1 MVYLDFEK
9 LLEHPLLEIM
19 PKAIAVLIVAYLLIK
34 LLDFVTGLLK
44 TWKGVEEYKSRIM
57 RDGIIRWIGELV
69 AIALVLLLD
78 WVLGLNFYLTGF
90 TLSLF
95 IYMEGGSIA
104 ENLSAIGV
112 TMPGIISEKLEAFNP
127 EKKDVDE

>member
-1 MVYLDFEK
+1 MSLEYLLTHPILQTVPK
-9 LLEHPLLEIM
+9 PVAILL
-19 PKAIAVLIVAYLLIK
+19 VAYLLIK
-34 LLDFVTGLLK
+34 VLDFVTGLLK
-44 TWKGVEEYKSRIM
+44 TWKGVTNYESGIM

-69 AIALVLLLD
+69 GIFFVLLLD

-95 IYMEGGSIA
+95 VYKEGGSIA

-112 TMPGIISEKLEAFNP
+112 EMPGIVEDKLDSFNRAE
-127 EKKDVDE
+127 EKKEDE